1 MDRPTANSDRQV
13 GNVATVHRLLRT
25 VIATTVILAA
35 GCGATTGD
43 GRFEGLEV
51 DPIDMPA
58 LTLTDTS
65 GATYDL
71 SRDSEGKVKLV
82 YFGYTNCP
90 DICPIHLSQLS
101 AVLERAGSP
110 ANVEVIFVTTDP
122 SRDTPQR
129 MREYLDAYSQSFV
142 GLTGSEEELIAGQ
155 QAFGAIVAVRES
167 DAENY
172 TMGHDGR
179 VFAFTPDGIGY
190 TQYPHPTRQSSW
202 LHDLPILAGSGGTGL
217 PPG

>member
-1 MDRPTANSDRQV
+1 MNQSTANSDHQV
-13 GNVATVHRLLRT
+13 GSVATVHRLLRT
-25 VIATTVILAA
+25 AIATTVLIAA
-35 GCGATTGD
+35 SCGAAAGD

-51 DPIDMPA
+51 DPIDMPP

-65 GATYDL
+65 GAPYDL
-71 SRDSEGKVKLV
+71 SRDSEGSVKLV
-82 YFGYTNCP
+82 YFGYTSCP

-101 AVLERAGSP
+101 AVLDRAGTPS
-110 ANVEVIFVTTDP
+110 NVEVVFVTTDP

-129 MREYLDAYSQSFV
+129 IREYLDAYSHSFV
-142 GLTGSEEELIAGQ
+142 GLTGSEEELIAAQ
-155 QAFGAIVAVRES
+155 QAFGAIVAVRKS

-179 VFAFTPDGIGY
+179 VFAFTPEGIGY

-202 LHDLPILAGSGGTGL
+202 LHDLPILAGSVGTR
-217 PPG
+217 